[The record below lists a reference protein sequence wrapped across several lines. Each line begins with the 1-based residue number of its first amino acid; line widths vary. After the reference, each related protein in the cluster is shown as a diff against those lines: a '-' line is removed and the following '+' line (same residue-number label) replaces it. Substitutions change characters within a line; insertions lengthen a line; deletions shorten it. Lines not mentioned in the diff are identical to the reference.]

1 MTDDGGRFDCPEDG
15 CSWWVPA
22 GMEYLYERHK
32 LRHVEGRSPFE
43 DHATLPGEAWVRVR
57 RESGM
62 VSGLFDG
69 LVELE
74 TWGTL
79 TDDADPGE
87 VTVDLWSL
95 ETAGH
100 NEDRLSAHVQIEHD
114 AARELGERLLAAAEQ
129 AEKIEDA
136 HHHADNEEGR

>member
-1 MTDDGGRFDCPEDG
+1 MTDGSGRFDCPEEG
-15 CSWWVPA
+15 CSWWVPE

-43 DHATLPGEAWVRVR
+43 DHATLPGEARVRVR
-57 RESGM
+57 RESG
-62 VSGLFDG
+62 VTGLFDG

-74 TWGTL
+74 PWGTL

-95 ETAGH
+95 ETTWH
-100 NEDRLSAHVQIEHD
+100 NEDRLSAHVRLEHD

-129 AEKIEDA
+129 AKKIEDA
-136 HHHADNEEGR
+136 HHLEDTKGGP